1 MKTYQAPKAEWI
13 LLHASEAVLAL
24 TEGSGEAG
32 AFMDLDDFW
41 SENNT

>member
-32 AFMDLDDFW
+32 ASMDLGDFFG
-41 SENNT
+41 E